1 LNLADYKKYKYKG
14 VKGGYPPYRKSH
26 KSPRTKITVENR
38 THCNQSHDYN
48 QELGIYPTAYW
59 ESTFGDPNGAYRGY
73 DPESDHQL
81 GNINRKGKNEYFP
94 FIVVELRFL
103 FRLPANHWYN
113 QPYNPTPQP
122 TAPPTQ
128 APTPPKPLQ
137 QPETLP
143 EGSHFL
149 QIAASF
155 DPLDYYFL

>member
-1 LNLADYKKYKYKG
+1 LNLDPDEYKG
-14 VKGGYPPYRKSH
+14 VKGGFPKYKEQS
-26 KSPRTKITVENR
+26 KNPRWYINKKNR
-38 THCNQSHDYN
+38 VHRFQDHNFL
-48 QELGIYPTAYW
+48 QETGIYPTSYW
-59 ESTFGDPNGAYRGY
+59 ETNFGDPNTAYRAY
-73 DPESDHQL
+73 DPETDHKL
-81 GNINRKGKNEYFP
+81 GNINKKGTKEFYP

-122 TAPPTQ
+122 TAPPTR
-128 APTPPKPLQ
+128 APTPPQ